1 MMSSTTSSATSGVL
15 GSQSSGAMGD
25 ALAPPFFAAYASVNV
40 KQHMPITLSLER
52 PNYSKWKAFFTAF
65 CAKYLLLGHID
76 GTEAARPANPTWS
89 QPDACIR
96 GWMYGSI
103 DDTVLDLAMEPDQ
116 DARALYISIE
126 VLFQANKESRAV
138 VLGQE
143 FHNMSQGALSVD
155 AYAQQMK
162 HTADA
167 LREVGHPV
175 TAPQLVLNLLRGIN
189 DRFANTADI
198 IAGTSTLP
206 DFKSATNT
214 LRVKELRLAT
224 EGKEASASSLAAS
237 TASSCTSPSCRST
250 PSASSNRGGGGI
262 GKGGKGSKGG
272 RAAVAAVV
280 AAAGATSS
288 RPRHQGAPAV
298 VRVLSRLLPRSAST
312 LGPPSVPPSH
322 SSGVRRPWSPHKR
335 TPPLRRRSSLAR
347 PVPLRMGLQAGGI
360 RQA

>member
-1 MMSSTTSSATSGVL
+1 
-15 GSQSSGAMGD
+15 
-25 ALAPPFFAAYASVNV
+25 
-40 KQHMPITLSLER
+40 
-52 PNYSKWKAFFTAF
+52 
-65 CAKYLLLGHID
+65 
-76 GTEAARPANPTWS
+76 
-89 QPDACIR
+89 
-96 GWMYGSI
+96 
-103 DDTVLDLAMEPDQ
+103 
-116 DARALYISIE
+116 
-126 VLFQANKESRAV
+126 
-138 VLGQE
+138 
-143 FHNMSQGALSVD
+143 
-155 AYAQQMK
+155 
-162 HTADA
+162 
-167 LREVGHPV
+167 V

-288 RPRHQGAPAV
+288 RPRHHGAPAV

-312 LGPPSVPPSH
+312 LGPPSVPPSR

-360 RQA
+360 RQADRRPQPDGNPGVQPLGHGHRSDIPHVLQRRYSSLPSPVTAVLHYGRQRSINSCA